1 MKRHSLG
8 LIETWGFL
16 PAVEAVDAGMKSAN
30 VIFAGYE
37 ITRTALVT
45 VKFMGDVAAVS
56 TAVRAGMAAAEKV
69 GKVIATH
76 VIPRPDL
83 QLNITP
89 PKPIS
94 PLKKTKETPAI
105 TKESKSETQ
114 AAGAGAVKKAK
125 RPAGSLPETTQKEEK
140 KKETPEEES
149 LPPKKVE
156 KAKKAKP
163 RPVKKKAKKPAKPKP
178 PSEKSRKKRSAPEKK
193 SS

>member
-1 MKRHSLG
+1 MKRYSLG

-45 VKFMGDVAAVS
+45 VKFIGDVSAVS

-94 PLKKTKETPAI
+94 PLKKTKATQAI
-105 TKESKSETQ
+105 TKESKSETK
-114 AAGAGAVKKAK
+114 AVGAEEVKKAK
-125 RPAGSLPETTQKEEK
+125 KPDRSLPETTQKEEK

-149 LPPKKVE
+149 LPPEKVE
-156 KAKKAKP
+156 KAKKATP

-178 PSEKSRKKRSAPEKK
+178 PSEKSRKKRSDPEKK
-193 SS
+193 RS